1 MTERDVNYAKVL
13 LQLDVSRKSLGH
25 ARALL
30 NQGNELLVAL
40 SNPSVKKKE
49 KEAVID
55 RLFDKEIGNF
65 IKVLCE
71 NEYIEHSEAIFKAYD
86 KLVLESKNM
95 MSATLCYVTK
105 PSEAQIQG
113 IKQMI
118 CKKYNKVDVLLH
130 LKEEKDLIGGFVLK
144 VEDTEYDKS
153 LKGRILDLQK
163 TLLWR

>member
-13 LQLDVSRKSLGH
+13 LQMDVSRACLEH

-30 NQGNELLVAL
+30 TKSTELLVAL

-49 KEAVID
+49 KEAVIE
-55 RLFDKEIGNF
+55 RLFEQEICNF

-71 NEYIEHSEAIFKAYD
+71 NQYVEHSEAIFKAYD
-86 KLVLESKNM
+86 ELVLESKNM
-95 MSATLCYVTK
+95 ISATLCYVTK
-105 PSEAQIQG
+105 PSESQIQG

-118 CKKYNKVDVLLH
+118 CKKYNTVDVLLH

-153 LKGRILDLQK
+153 LRGQIIDLQK